1 MTARLR
7 YLFFSALA
15 DTIHAIRHD
24 FVPLLDWAWRHKDAA
39 LFDINNRRQP

>member
-1 MTARLR
+1 MTKLK

-15 DTIHAIRHD
+15 ETIHHIRYA

-39 LFDINNRRQP
+39 RLELERGWKK